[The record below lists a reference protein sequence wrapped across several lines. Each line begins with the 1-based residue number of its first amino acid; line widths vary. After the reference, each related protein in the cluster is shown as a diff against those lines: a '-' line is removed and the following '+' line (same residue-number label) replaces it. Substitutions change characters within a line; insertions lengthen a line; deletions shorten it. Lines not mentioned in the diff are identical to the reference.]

1 MPYAM
6 TPPGYRAVL
15 LGSATTIDG
24 LSAFSSLEEG
34 VPEGALMLARLDFG
48 EYPSVEIVSQLND
61 ACLAQGIPPWPGCA
75 HVAFFDPIAPS
86 IHIAWQ
92 KGVAWLAIIA
102 GILALTV
109 LPPLLM
115 AFVWWIL
122 PEPITSMIE
131 ALFMIGIMFL
141 LFYVMMQFMK
151 PLMAPEKP
159 KEVKEGKG

>member
-6 TPPGYRAVL
+6 TPTGYRAVL

-24 LSAFSSLEEG
+24 LSAFSPLEEG
-34 VPEGALMLARLDFG
+34 VPEGALMLARLDFE
-48 EYPSVEIVSQLND
+48 EYPSIEMVNQLND
-61 ACLAQGIPPWPGCA
+61 ACLARGVSPWPGCT
-75 HVAFFDPIAPS
+75 HVAFLDPNVPS

-92 KGVAWLAIIA
+92 KGIAWLAIIA
-102 GILALTV
+102 GILTLTV

-122 PEPITSMIE
+122 PESITSMIE

-151 PLMAPEKP
+151 PLTAPQES
-159 KEVKEGKG
+159 KEIEEGRG